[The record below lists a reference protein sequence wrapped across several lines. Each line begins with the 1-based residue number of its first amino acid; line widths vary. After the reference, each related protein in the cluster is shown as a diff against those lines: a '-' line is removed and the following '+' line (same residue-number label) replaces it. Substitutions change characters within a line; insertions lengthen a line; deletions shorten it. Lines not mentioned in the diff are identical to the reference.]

1 MNSAKRTF
9 QYGVFFVKDLSR
21 SDACLLYTSTNQVM
35 QIWLNGNMEAHPFVA
50 QEYWQ
55 SNYDMVQE
63 QLLQAEVFVLEADG
77 VVQGFIGLV
86 EGYIAGI
93 FVAGQY
99 RSMGVGRQL
108 LDYAKQRY
116 NRLMLSVYQ
125 QNERAIAFYRRE
137 GFAVSAEGMDEETGS
152 AEYTMTWR
160 AQDNACLLY
169 TSRCV

>member
-1 MNSAKRTF
+1 MIRKLQQA
-9 QYGVFFVKDLSR
+9 D
-21 SDACLLYTSTNQVM
+21 TNQVM

-93 FVAGQY
+93 FVKRAA
-99 RSMGVGRQL
+99 RSTGIGKEL
-108 LDYAKQRY
+108 LDYVKDRKP
-116 NRLMLSVYQ
+116 RLTLSVYQ
-125 QNERAIAFYRRE
+125 KNEKAIRFYQRE
-137 GFAVSAEGMDEETGS
+137 NFVIEAEDVDHETDEK
-152 AEYTMTWR
+152 EYKMVWE
-160 AQDNACLLY
+160 DGLHSLE
-169 TSRCV
+169 